1 MHHTLIIDRVMPHYD
16 ATKVVTLV
24 AEVPAPRAY
33 QALRSLDLFEV
44 HSPLMDAAMWVRG
57 LPMEISR
64 RRRGEGPLEL
74 PPTAI
79 VGDLFDVGSSEAE
92 GPLDGWMAFGEE
104 ADQRSADRA
113 GLAEE
118 AGHELCFGAVGDFF
132 HADFSWKSMS
142 PDEFPDFAEPGY
154 GKVAA
159 DLTVR
164 PFGTGRCLMAYEAR
178 VEITD
183 PESRRTFRRYWL
195 ITSPFIGVVLKAT
208 LRTAAHKATQEP
220 PVRVPTT
227 SATG

>member
-57 LPMEISR
+57 LPMEIGR

-79 VGDLFDVGSSEAE
+79 VGDLFDVGSSEGE
-92 GPLDGWMAFGEE
+92 GPLDGWMAFG
-104 ADQRSADRA
+104 
-113 GLAEE
+113 EE

-164 PFGTGRCLMAYEAR
+164 PFGAGRCLMAYEAR

-183 PESRRTFRRYWL
+183 PESRRKFRRYWL
-195 ITSPFIGVVLKAT
+195 ITSPFIGVVLRAA
-208 LRTAAHKATQEP
+208 LRTAAHNAAQEP